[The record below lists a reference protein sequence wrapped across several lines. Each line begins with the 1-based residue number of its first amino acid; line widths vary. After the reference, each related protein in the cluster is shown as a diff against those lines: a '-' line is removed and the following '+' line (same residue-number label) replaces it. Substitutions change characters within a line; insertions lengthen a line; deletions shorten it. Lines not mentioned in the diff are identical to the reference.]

1 MDSAMTGPS
10 AIGSL
15 KGMPTSMIEPHA
27 ADRRGSRAAV
37 DAKLG

>member
-15 KGMPTSMIEPHA
+15 NGMPTSMIDPHA
-27 ADRRGSRAAV
+27 AARRGKSNPV

>member
-1 MDSAMTGPS
+1 MLSAITGPS

-15 KGMPTSMIEPHA
+15 NGMPTSMIEPHTA
-27 ADRRGSRAAV
+27 ERRGSRAAV